1 MSKRQKNGDDV
12 AAVKA
17 KKSGEAGEAAKK
29 ADKND
34 KSAAAMSQE
43 EIDRRNQKLLSI
55 GGFAGLGLL
64 MGFLWGANH
73 MVAQVSDACPLSQA
87 AEVGYLIATNTA
99 AWGRGVLTGIIG
111 AMCGGTFGYSLFLT
125 KKTPAA
131 C

>member
-12 AAVKA
+12 AVIKA
-17 KKSGEAGEAAKK
+17 KKGGEAGGAAKK

-34 KSAAAMSQE
+34 NSSAMSQE
-43 EIDRRNQKLLSI
+43 QIDLRNQKMLSI

-111 AMCGGTFGYSLFLT
+111 AICGGAFGLSLFLT